1 MSCDIDAASFRFAM
15 NRSGLLSSDVLVVFG
30 TSSGVVE
37 ESLIDDVF
45 AEMCDL
51 SAGSVASSSVES
63 CPANNS
69 ECDVA
74 SGLRVTV
81 KGLETADRLLSDV
94 EPDWE
99 EDCG

>member
-1 MSCDIDAASFRFAM
+1 M
-15 NRSGLLSSDVLVVFG
+15 LFG
-30 TSSGVVE
+30 TSCSVVE
-37 ESLIDDVF
+37 ESSVEDVF

-51 SAGSVASSSVES
+51 SVGSVASSSVER
-63 CPANNS
+63 CLAIDF

-94 EPDWE
+94 ERDWE